1 MKINQWLTTK
11 NNVVTKAA
19 LAGCISGV
27 LAIGLASPVFA
38 SDKVVATVNGEK
50 ITESSL
56 NTIMDLLKRSNRA
69 GDVDKKTAL
78 DDLISTQ
85 LVLQEANKS
94 GFANRE
100 DIQQKLTEFKE
111 RLMLQAWT
119 EEAVKTL
126 KISEEEIKKAY
137 DERIAKMDKQEFKAR
152 HILVKTEDEA
162 KALITDLAGGKDFAE
177 LAKEKSTGPS
187 GPKGGDLGWFKAGS
201 MVPPFS
207 DAVKTMK
214 KGDVSAA
221 PVKTQFGFH
230 VIKLED
236 VRDAKLPELKML
248 EPQIRRIIEQQK
260 LKAHVA
266 SLREKADVKVM
277 LEDSTAPAAAPTS
290 APAAAPATAPATTAP
305 AAPAAPAQP
314 AATPPAQ

>member
-19 LAGCISGV
+19 LSGCISAI
-27 LAIGLASPVFA
+27 LAIGLVSPAFA

-56 NTIMDLLKRSNRA
+56 DTIMDLLKRSNRA
-69 GDVDKKTAL
+69 GNVDKKTAL

-85 LVLQEANKS
+85 LVLQEANKA

-119 EEAVKTL
+119 EETVKTL

-162 KALITDLAGGKDFAE
+162 KALINDLAGGKDFAE

-187 GPKGGDLGWFKAGS
+187 GPKGGDLGWFKTSS
-201 MVPPFS
+201 MVSPFS

-221 PVKTQFGFH
+221 PIKTQFGFH

-266 SLREKADVKVM
+266 TLREKADVKVM
-277 LEDSTAPAAAPTS
+277 LEGSTAPTAAPTS
-290 APAAAPATAPATTAP
+290 APAAAPATT
-305 AAPAAPAQP
+305 APAAPAQP

>member
-1 MKINQWLTTK
+1 MKINQWLTT

-19 LAGCISGV
+19 LASCISGI
-27 LAIGLASPVFA
+27 LAIGLVSPAFA

-119 EEAVKTL
+119 EETVKTL
-126 KISEEEIKKAY
+126 KISDEEIKKAY

-162 KALITDLAGGKDFAE
+162 KALITELAGGKDFAE

-201 MVPPFS
+201 MVPPFA
-207 DAVKTMK
+207 DAIKTMK

-236 VRDAKLPELKML
+236 TRDAKLPELKML

-266 SLREKADVKVM
+266 TLREKADVKVM
-277 LEDSTAPAAAPTS
+277 LEGGTAPAAAPTS
-290 APAAAPATAPATTAP
+290 APAAAPATTAP
-305 AAPAAPAQP
+305 AAAPTAPAQP

>member
-1 MKINQWLTTK
+1 MNQWLTTK
-11 NNVVTKAA
+11 NKVVTKTTLAA
-19 LAGCISGV
+19 CLSGI
-27 LAIGLASPVFA
+27 LAIGFVSPTFA
-38 SDKVVATVNGEK
+38 SDKVVATVNGET

-56 NTIMDLLKRSNRA
+56 NSIMDLLKRSNRA
-69 GDVDKKTAL
+69 GDVDKKVAL

-85 LVLQEANKS
+85 LVLQEANKA

-100 DIQQKLTEFKE
+100 DIKQKLKEFQE

-119 EEAVKTL
+119 EEAIKTL
-126 KISEEEIKKAY
+126 KISDEEIKKAY

-162 KALITDLAGGKDFAE
+162 KALITELAGGKDFAE

-187 GPKGGDLGWFKAGS
+187 GPKGGDLGWFKTSS
-201 MVPPFS
+201 MVPSFA
-207 DAVKTMK
+207 DAIKVMK

-236 VRDAKLPELKML
+236 MRDAKLPELKML

-260 LKAHVA
+260 LKAHVDE
-266 SLREKADVKVM
+266 LRAKADVKVM
-277 LEDSTAPAAAPTS
+277 LEEGKSPAATPAPTATPTAPAATPT
-290 APAAAPATAPATTAP
+290 
-305 AAPAAPAQP
+305 APAAPAQP
-314 AATPPAQ
+314 AAAPPAP